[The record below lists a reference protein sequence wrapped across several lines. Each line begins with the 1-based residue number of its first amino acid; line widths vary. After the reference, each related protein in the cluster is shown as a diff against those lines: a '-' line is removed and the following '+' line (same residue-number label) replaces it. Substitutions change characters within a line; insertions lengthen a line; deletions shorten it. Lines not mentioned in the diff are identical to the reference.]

1 MRKKTL
7 FKKTAALSM
16 AALLGLATV
25 SSSAFAA
32 DTYTQAEEE
41 AWGKMVKKLTESV
54 ADSLKKDPASL
65 SEIHG
70 DLSLKLED
78 AGRSLLGLLVPF
90 DVSWLKGAS
99 VSMDA
104 ALEEDNFGTVLKVL
118 LNDSQVCSME
128 IYMDPV
134 NQIMYAKIPELSD
147 KYMKASLSDIEEGE
161 VPETDGNLSDLFTI
175 ASAAVNSMPEA
186 SLQEEVL
193 SRYGN
198 MIFDSFDNEEEGP
211 EALTAG
217 GVSQDCTL
225 YKGKITSAAGIK
237 AAEDILASARSDE
250 QIKDILQ
257 NWEAQLP
264 QNEGFYDKFQSD
276 IDKGLEQLKE
286 AQTSD
291 SDSYLVSSLWVTEK
305 GRVAGRD
312 ITLVNGQESTPV
324 FTWKTTGNKEDRG
337 LLISLNSDDSSISL
351 EGSGKV
357 TDGLL
362 SGSYQLT
369 MDSTPCASIE
379 VSDYNISS
387 AKEGE
392 ITGTY
397 TISLIASGEDD
408 QSSSLENLALI
419 VNLASEGE
427 TSSINLSVTSAGS
440 SLGTLSLASS
450 KGEKIQMPDLTSI
463 TDAYDMDNEQE
474 AQEYTSTMDFNAI
487 MDNLTQ
493 AGMPQEVLD
502 SLLNGEENEIPEAE
516 TDEAGAE
523 NAAE

>member
-16 AALLGLATV
+16 AALLGLTAV
-25 SSSAFAA
+25 PSSAFAA
-32 DTYTQAEEE
+32 DTYAQAEEE
-41 AWGKMVKKLTESV
+41 VWGKMAEKLAESI
-54 ADSLKKDPASL
+54 SESFKKDSASL
-65 SEIHG
+65 SETHG
-70 DLSLKLED
+70 ELSLDLED

-99 VSMDA
+99 ISMDA
-104 ALEEDNFGTVLKVL
+104 SMEENNSGTILKVL
-118 LNDSQVCSME
+118 LNGSQICSME
-128 IYMDPV
+128 IYIDPV

-147 KYMKASLSDIEEGE
+147 KYMKASLSDIEEEE
-161 VPETDGNLSDLFTI
+161 VPEAEGNLNDLFTI
-175 ASAAVNSMPEA
+175 ASAVATSMPEA
-186 SLQEEVL
+186 SLQEEIL
-193 SRYGN
+193 DRYGN
-198 MIFDSFDNEEEGP
+198 MIFDSFDNEEEGS
-211 EALTAG
+211 ETLTAG

-225 YKGKITSAAGIK
+225 YKGKITSAAGVK
-237 AAEDILASARSDE
+237 AAEDILTSARSDE

-276 IDKGLEQLKE
+276 IDKGLDQLKE
-286 AQTSD
+286 VQTSD
-291 SDSYLVSSLWVTEK
+291 SDAYLVSSLWVTEE

-337 LLISLNSDDSSISL
+337 LLLSLNSDDSNISL

-357 TDGLL
+357 ADGLL
-362 SGSYQLT
+362 SGSYELT
-369 MDSTPCASIE
+369 MDSTPCAAIE

-387 AKEGE
+387 AKKGK
-392 ITGTY
+392 IAGTY
-397 TISLIASGEDD
+397 TVSPIASGEDD
-408 QSSSLENLALI
+408 QSSSLENLAL
-419 VNLASEGE
+419 VLNLASEGD

-440 SLGTLSLASS
+440 SLGALSLSSS
-450 KGEKIQMPDLTSI
+450 KGEKLQMPDLTSI

-474 AQEYTSTMDFNAI
+474 LQEYTSTMDFNAI

-493 AGMPQEVLD
+493 AGMPQEFLD

-516 TDEAGAE
+516 TNESGAE

>member
-1 MRKKTL
+1 
-7 FKKTAALSM
+7 
-16 AALLGLATV
+16 
-25 SSSAFAA
+25 
-32 DTYTQAEEE
+32 
-41 AWGKMVKKLTESV
+41 
-54 ADSLKKDPASL
+54 
-65 SEIHG
+65 
-70 DLSLKLED
+70 
-78 AGRSLLGLLVPF
+78 
-90 DVSWLKGAS
+90 
-99 VSMDA
+99 
-104 ALEEDNFGTVLKVL
+104 
-118 LNDSQVCSME
+118 
-128 IYMDPV
+128 
-134 NQIMYAKIPELSD
+134 
-147 KYMKASLSDIEEGE
+147 
-161 VPETDGNLSDLFTI
+161 
-175 ASAAVNSMPEA
+175 
-186 SLQEEVL
+186 
-193 SRYGN
+193 
-198 MIFDSFDNEEEGP
+198 
-211 EALTAG
+211 
-217 GVSQDCTL
+217 
-225 YKGKITSAAGIK
+225 
-237 AAEDILASARSDE
+237 
-250 QIKDILQ
+250 
-257 NWEAQLP
+257 
-264 QNEGFYDKFQSD
+264 
-276 IDKGLEQLKE
+276 
-286 AQTSD
+286 
-291 SDSYLVSSLWVTEK
+291 
-305 GRVAGRD
+305 
-312 ITLVNGQESTPV
+312 STPV

-502 SLLNGEENEIPEAE
+502 SLLNGEEDEIPEAE